1 MNILLSE
8 TVCWSESCYLVG
20 VAMKFTLMSL
30 LSGLLVG
37 LFVSP
42 GETPQFRPRVA
53 KHSSGIPTAVA
64 CIDEL
69 LTTPLPV
76 FEEVSITSTSD
87 LKPALQPERQVALS
101 EPPRPWVL
109 SDKTWRAIAESTV
122 NFDLSLDRGNEYI
135 GVRFV
140 LPFGS

>member
-1 MNILLSE
+1 
-8 TVCWSESCYLVG
+8 
-20 VAMKFTLMSL
+20 MKFTLMSL
-30 LSGLLVG
+30 LYGLLVG
-37 LFVSP
+37 LFAP
-42 GETPQFRPRVA
+42 PDETPQLQPHTA
-53 KHSSGIPTAVA
+53 KQLPDISATVA
-64 CIDEL
+64 CIDEPL
-69 LTTPLPV
+69 ATPLPV

-109 SDKTWRAIAESTV
+109 SDKTWRSIAESTV
-122 NFDLSLDRGNEYI
+122 NVDLSLERGNEYI